1 MNKGPL
7 VKVKIGPNR
16 FAKMYRQDAIA
27 RGLIPEPEEKKPKK
41 QRRPVADKMR
51 RGAVNKAIKKHQADD
66 FSIIRGIGPATAT
79 ILHVRGILTFEQ
91 LARADVSW
99 LPGRTRRAV
108 EDWRE
113 KQA

>member
-1 MNKGPL
+1 MNKGSL
-7 VKVKIGPNR
+7 VRVQIGPNR

-27 RGLIPEPEEKKPKK
+27 RGLIAEPEGRKPQK
-41 QRRPVADKMR
+41 QRRPVADKRR
-51 RGAVNKAIKKHQADD
+51 RGAVNKAVKKQQMDD
-66 FSIIRGIGPATAT
+66 FSIIRGIGPATAET
-79 ILHVRGILTFEQ
+79 LHERGILTFEQ